1 MRCGSPREDP
11 GAPMTTT
18 PRFTATCESIRT
30 ASPELPRV
38 LVEVQWREAAR
49 RLLRRGKVHPI
60 TEAEV
65 SRLVHERPGDVQTEI
80 ARATE
85 IALNRKG

>member
-1 MRCGSPREDP
+1 
-11 GAPMTTT
+11 MTAT
-18 PRFTATCESIRT
+18 PRFTATCESIHT

-49 RLLRRGKVHPI
+49 RLLRRGKVPI

-65 SRLVHERPGDVQTEI
+65 SRLVHERPGEI
-80 ARATE
+80 EAE
-85 IALNRKG
+85 IRRLAGR